1 MPELNGACTACEI
14 VVSRKTIAALWS
26 SQHTNFV
33 LKKMLCSKAKTR
45 RLSDGCSGI
54 LRKANPQVCRAGGL
68 QPKEMVCQRH
78 FDKIRREDDRR
89 CSCPSAWGHSSR
101 LHGHAIPHH
110 FFPTLDHAGFNFPNY
125 QPGTRWCNKCRSEAP
140 QRIQNWPKSDKSEN
154 IATSQQDHTQV
165 SFLNMFIFCRMLF
178 EENLE

>member
-1 MPELNGACTACEI
+1 
-14 VVSRKTIAALWS
+14 
-26 SQHTNFV
+26 
-33 LKKMLCSKAKTR
+33 MLCSKAKTR

-68 QPKEMVCQRH
+68 QPNEMVCQRH

-89 CSCPSAWGHSSR
+89 CSCPSTWGHSSR

-178 EENLE
+178 EQDLE

>member
-1 MPELNGACTACEI
+1 MKWF
-14 VVSRKTIAALWS
+14 VSA
-26 SQHTNFV
+26 
-33 LKKMLCSKAKTR
+33 
-45 RLSDGCSGI
+45 I
-54 LRKANPQVCRAGGL
+54 LIKFEERTTGDARVHLLG
-68 QPKEMVCQRH
+68 
-78 FDKIRREDDRR
+78 D
-89 CSCPSAWGHSSR
+89 SSR

-110 FFPTLDHAGFNFPNY
+110 LFPTLDQAGFNFPNY

>member
-1 MPELNGACTACEI
+1 
-14 VVSRKTIAALWS
+14 
-26 SQHTNFV
+26 
-33 LKKMLCSKAKTR
+33 MLCSKAKTR

-54 LRKANPQVCRAGGL
+54 LRKENPQVCKAGGL
-68 QPKEMVCQRH
+68 QTNEMVCQRH

-89 CSCPSAWGHSSR
+89 CSCPSTWGHSSR

-110 FFPTLDHAGFNFPNY
+110 FFPTLDQAGFTFPNY

-154 IATSQQDHTQV
+154 IATKCSQQDHTQV

-178 EENLE
+178 EEDLE